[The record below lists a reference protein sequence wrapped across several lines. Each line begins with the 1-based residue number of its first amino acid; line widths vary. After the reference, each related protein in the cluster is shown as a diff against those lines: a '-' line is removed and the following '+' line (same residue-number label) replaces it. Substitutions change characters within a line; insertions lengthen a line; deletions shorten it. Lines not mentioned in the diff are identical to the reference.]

1 MDMSL
6 NKLMELVMDKEA
18 FCAAIHVVANS
29 QTQLSN
35 WIELNWVIELT
46 YK

>member
-35 WIELNWVIELT
+35 
-46 YK
+46 